1 MKFYKDD
8 CLDIFFDVLSTELN
22 LEGVV
27 YFYTNTMGEV
37 VKIIERYFLPVEVS
51 FLEASCSNRMDL
63 PIANVLRKKY
73 QSNWRKILNKV
84 INKLS

>member
-63 PIANVLRKKY
+63 AIANVLRKKY

-84 INKLS
+84 INK